1 MFKPTTMLLP
11 PQSKPASNIHNIT
24 HAAKVLHKGHP
35 PKNRRSPRLPSRL
48 HDARQKGVSYCPNI
62 RFPYG
67 NVIRGRAINTSCCSV
82 SNQTRRGLCVSNE
95 RCHGG
100 GDEKGRERACAN
112 SPLTPV
118 GVGAGVGC
126 DVQLLHI
133 YAESGG
139 TELLI
144 RKHRNTNTK
153 RDDTGFVETRSLCV
167 RKSV

>member
-1 MFKPTTMLLP
+1 MC
-11 PQSKPASNIHNIT
+11 
-24 HAAKVLHKGHP
+24 
-35 PKNRRSPRLPSRL
+35 
-48 HDARQKGVSYCPNI
+48 D
-62 RFPYG
+62 
-67 NVIRGRAINTSCCSV
+67 
-82 SNQTRRGLCVSNE
+82 
-95 RCHGG
+95 GG

-139 TELLI
+139 TKELLI

-153 RDDTGFVETRSLCV
+153 RDDTGFVETRSL
-167 RKSV
+167 SVFGNLYNAMRTQAQCPANQVDWKGARH